1 MPGSHAVGG
10 LLSVLFSCFVYVVGQ
25 TEFQI
30 GTGIFDITGPAAEV
44 NLVRN
49 WSGCRSNTVILIDLL
64 HMPVCELPLILAS
77 VLTRNYSH
85 ENQASLLR

>member
-10 LLSVLFSCFVYVVGQ
+10 LLSVLFWCFVYVVGQ

-44 NLVRN
+44 NLVR
-49 WSGCRSNTVILIDLL
+49 VVDLTL
-64 HMPVCELPLILAS
+64 
-77 VLTRNYSH
+77 
-85 ENQASLLR
+85 